1 MSRPWVHASSGTER
15 SAPVEVAV
23 VQAAPVGFDLGRSI
37 QKVADLTRDAARQ
50 GARLVVFPE
59 AFLSAYPRGM
69 SFGVVVGSR
78 KPEGRELFRR
88 YYESALPLYGPD
100 FDRLSDVARQNR
112 VHLVIGVLERDGGT
126 LYCAVLF
133 FGPTGALLGKH
144 RKLMPTAAERLIWGQ
159 GDGSTLPVIQTE
171 IGRMGA
177 VICWENYMPLLRHT
191 MYAKGIEL
199 YCVPTVDSRET
210 WLPSMRHIALEGRVF
225 VLSAAQYAR
234 RSDYPDFFETEF
246 GDDPA
251 TVVSPGGS
259 CIIDPLGEVIAAP
272 NFEGEAILRASLDL
286 KAIDRARFDFDPVG
300 HYSRPDIF
308 QLTVDETP
316 CSNLHVVNRAPARQ
330 TDPASQRS
338 DFPNSET
345 ESKETKSC

>member
-1 MSRPWVHASSGTER
+1 MSKPVVSAQGVRSR

-23 VQAAPVGFDLGRSI
+23 VQAAPVGFDLARSI
-37 QKVADLTRDAARQ
+37 DKVADLTRDAARD
-50 GARLVVFPE
+50 GAELVVFPE

-69 SFGVVVGSR
+69 GFGVVVGSR

-88 YYESALPLYGPD
+88 YFESALPLQGPD
-100 FDRLSDVARQNR
+100 FERLSDVARQNK

-126 LYCAVLF
+126 LYCTALF
-133 FGPTGALLGKH
+133 FAPTGALLGKH

-159 GDGSTLPVIQTE
+159 GDGSTLPVIQTDV
-171 IGRMGA
+171 GRIGA
-177 VICWENYMPLLRHT
+177 VICWENYMPLLRYT

-210 WLPSMRHIALEGRVF
+210 WLPTMRHVAQEGRVF

-234 RSDYPDFFETEF
+234 RSDYPDFYETEF

-259 CIIDPLGEVIAAP
+259 CIIGPLGEIICAP
-272 NFEGEAILRASLDL
+272 DFEGETILRASLDL
-286 KAIDRARFDFDPVG
+286 SAIDRARFDFDPVG
-300 HYSRPDIF
+300 HYARPDVF

-316 CSNLHVVNRAPARQ
+316 RAGLHVVNRQPQPDRDAVASARPARGELEEPGQ
-330 TDPASQRS
+330 
-338 DFPNSET
+338 
-345 ESKETKSC
+345 C

>member
-1 MSRPWVHASSGTER
+1 MSKSWMQAGSGPER

-23 VQAAPVGFDLGRSI
+23 VQAAPVGFDLQRSV
-37 QKVADLTRDAARQ
+37 QKVVDLTTDAARQ
-50 GARLVVFPE
+50 GAKLVVFPE
-59 AFLSAYPRGM
+59 AFISAYPRGM

-88 YYESALPLYGPD
+88 YYDSALSLHGPE
-100 FDRLSDVARQNR
+100 FDRLSEAARRNR
-112 VHLVIGVLERDGGT
+112 VHLVVGILERDGGT
-126 LYCAVLF
+126 LHCAVLF

-159 GDGSTLPVIQTE
+159 GDGSTLPVIQTQ

-210 WLPSMRHIALEGRVF
+210 WLPSMRHIAMEGRVF
-225 VLSAAQYAR
+225 VLSAAQFAR
-234 RSDYPDFFETEF
+234 RGDYPDFFDTEF
-246 GDDPA
+246 GEDPA

-259 CIIDPLGEVIAAP
+259 CIIGPLGDVIVAP

-286 KAIDRARFDFDPVG
+286 NAIDRARFDFDPVG
-300 HYSRPDIF
+300 HYARPDIF

-316 CSNLHVVNRAPARQ
+316 RSNLRIVNRAPA
-330 TDPASQRS
+330 ASGAEIS
-338 DFPNSET
+338 NDET
-345 ESKETKSC
+345 EAKEAKSC

>member
-1 MSRPWVHASSGTER
+1 MSGSWLHASSGTER

-112 VHLVIGVLERDGGT
+112 VYLVIGVLERDGGT

-177 VICWENYMPLLRHT
+177 VICWENYMPLLRQT
-191 MYAKGIEL
+191 MYAKGVEL

-234 RSDYPDFFETEF
+234 RSDYPEFFKTEF

-251 TVVSPGGS
+251 TLVSPGGS

-286 KAIDRARFDFDPVG
+286 NAIDRARFDFDPVG

-316 CSNLHVVNRAPARQ
+316 RSNLHVVNRAPARQ
-330 TDPASQRS
+330 ADPASQRS
-338 DFPNSET
+338 DFLNSET
-345 ESKETKSC
+345 EFKETKSC

>member
-1 MSRPWVHASSGTER
+1 MDMSWMLAGRGPDR

-23 VQAAPVGFDLGRSI
+23 IQAAPVGFDLERTI
-37 QKVADLTRDAARQ
+37 QKVTDLTRDAASQ
-50 GARLVVFPE
+50 GAKLVLFPE
-59 AFLSAYPRGM
+59 AFVSAYPRGM
-69 SFGVVVGSR
+69 DFGVVVGSR
-78 KPEGRELFRR
+78 KPHGRELFRR
-88 YYESALPLYGPD
+88 YYECALPMQGPSFQQLSD
-100 FDRLSDVARQNR
+100 AARLSG
-112 VHLVIGVLERDGGT
+112 VHLVIGVLEREGGT
-126 LYCAVLF
+126 IYCSVLF

-144 RKLMPTAAERLIWGQ
+144 RKLMPTAAERVIWSQ

-210 WLPSMRHIALEGRVF
+210 WLPSMRHIAMEGRVF
-225 VLSAAQYAR
+225 VLSAAQYAKR
-234 RSDYPDFFETEF
+234 ADYPDYFDTEF
-246 GDDPA
+246 GNDPT

-259 CIIDPLGEVIAAP
+259 CILGPLGEVIVAP

-286 KAIDRARFDFDPVG
+286 NDIDRARFDFDPVG

-308 QLTVDETP
+308 QITVDETP
-316 CSNLHVVNRAPARQ
+316 RSNLRAVNRAPGPDHMNDHQ
-330 TDPASQRS
+330 QCT
-338 DFPNSET
+338 SET
-345 ESKETKSC
+345 KETKSC